1 MPSNAMSMNL
11 KPPFRWAKTEDCYR
25 LAELAQMS
33 SSGVIDYVWS
43 NLDGQDLSLLEI
55 GEQRFAQEDTDL
67 SYRNCVVAEI
77 DDDVAGMLVSFVDTN
92 AVTDYTTLPAPKSG
106 DADVLAP
113 YRELEIPDSYLICEL
128 ALLPQYQCQ
137 GLGTRLFEIAKGLAR
152 ERGCAELSL
161 QVFEQ
166 NVGAVQLYERLGF
179 KEIDRRPV
187 VPHELIRYT
196 GDVLLMTA
204 SVAVGA
210 GGR

>member
-1 MPSNAMSMNL
+1 
-11 KPPFRWAKTEDCYR
+11 
-25 LAELAQMS
+25 
-33 SSGVIDYVWS
+33 
-43 NLDGQDLSLLEI
+43 
-55 GEQRFAQEDTDL
+55 
-67 SYRNCVVAEI
+67 
-77 DDDVAGMLVSFVDTN
+77 
-92 AVTDYTTLPAPKSG
+92 
-106 DADVLAP
+106 
-113 YRELEIPDSYLICEL
+113 
-128 ALLPQYQCQ
+128 
-137 GLGTRLFEIAKGLAR
+137 LAR